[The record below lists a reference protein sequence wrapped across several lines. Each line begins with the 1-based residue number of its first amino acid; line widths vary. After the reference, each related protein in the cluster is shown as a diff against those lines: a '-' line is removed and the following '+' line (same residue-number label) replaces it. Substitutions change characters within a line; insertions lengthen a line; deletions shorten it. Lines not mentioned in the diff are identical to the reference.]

1 MSSSKDHPV
10 DHEILWILVGS
21 KGGKTRARVL
31 AALSEKPMNAN
42 QLAERLELNYHT
54 VTYNVDVLLKN
65 KLIVAEVAEESTTK
79 YGQVYFPSKIF
90 TSNFQGF
97 KKIIDSVV
105 KEDDTTS

>member
-1 MSSSKDHPV
+1 M
-10 DHEILWILVGS
+10 DHELLWILVGS
-21 KGGKTRARVL
+21 KGGKTRARIL

-54 VTYNVDVLLKN
+54 VTYNVNVLLKN
-65 KLIVAEVAEESTTK
+65 KLIVAEENATK
-79 YGQVYFPSKIF
+79 YGQVYYPSKIF
-90 TSNFQGF
+90 TSNAQGF

>member
-1 MSSSKDHPV
+1 LSSHDRPV

-21 KGGKTRARVL
+21 KGGKTRTRIL

-54 VTYNVDVLLKN
+54 VTYNVDVLIKN
-65 KLIVAEVAEESTTK
+65 KLIVAEEGAK
-79 YGQVYFPSKIF
+79 YGHVYYPSKIF

-97 KKIIDSVV
+97 KKIIDSAI
-105 KEDDTTS
+105 KRENGSSA

>member
-1 MSSSKDHPV
+1 M
-10 DHEILWILVGS
+10 DHELLWILVGS
-21 KGGKTRARVL
+21 KGGKTRARIL

-54 VTYNVDVLLKN
+54 VTYNVNVLLKN
-65 KLIVAEVAEESTTK
+65 KLIVAEVNATI
-79 YGQVYFPSKIF
+79 YGQVYYPSKIF
-90 TSNFQGF
+90 TSNAQGF